1 MRVAL
6 RLGIIVVILIG
17 IVYGILTLVG
27 VFNEDDVS
35 DGSASNSS
43 SQSGGGSTNRD
54 DSGLFSSP
62 FTEASDLLSGMGI
75 HRESGVT
82 ITSTIVR
89 DTRNDF
95 EHPKAPRG
103 LPDSDSA
110 VDITSWSSLKS
121 VSINDI
127 DACTWN
133 EPAFACG
140 GQQGFFVACGDE
152 AKALSA
158 GPDVILVGEV
168 VSAPPFADDDKSRR
182 ISLVIDDGDPN
193 NNWTA
198 NAGNDSDFRQGYD
211 TFFHVDR
218 PNDSDEWTVTKT
230 TIGSGSM
237 VTTGETGVRAIVK
250 DRFFMMI
257 IPESELPAG
266 PAGIEEMSGSLIAES
281 FSGSLPDGNRD
292 FIHDPNVPYS
302 GDRTQRQFMFFNSDL
317 AATCP

>member
-6 RLGIIVVILIG
+6 RLGIIAVILIG

-27 VFNEDDVS
+27 VFSEDDVS
-35 DGSASNSS
+35 DGGASNGS
-43 SQSGGGSTNRD
+43 SQSSGESANRD

-62 FTEASDLLSGMGI
+62 FKGASDLLSDMGI
-75 HRESGVT
+75 HRQSGVT
-82 ITSTIVR
+82 ITSIIVR

-121 VSINDI
+121 VAISDI
-127 DACTWN
+127 DVCMWN
-133 EPAFACG
+133 EPVFACG

-152 AKALSA
+152 AQALTA
-158 GPDVILVGEV
+158 GPDVIIVGEF

-182 ISLVIDDGDPN
+182 ISLVIDDGDPT

-198 NAGNDSDFRQGYD
+198 NAGNDNDFRQGYD

-230 TIGSGSM
+230 TVGPGSM
-237 VTTGETGVRAIVK
+237 ETTGETGVRAIIK
-250 DRFFMMI
+250 DRFFMI
-257 IPESELPAG
+257 VIPGSELPTG
-266 PAGIEEMSGSLIAES
+266 PAGIEEISGSLIAES

-292 FIHDPNVPYS
+292 FIHDPNVSYS
-302 GDRTQRQFMFFNSDL
+302 GDLTQRQLMFFNTDL
-317 AATCP
+317 FSVW